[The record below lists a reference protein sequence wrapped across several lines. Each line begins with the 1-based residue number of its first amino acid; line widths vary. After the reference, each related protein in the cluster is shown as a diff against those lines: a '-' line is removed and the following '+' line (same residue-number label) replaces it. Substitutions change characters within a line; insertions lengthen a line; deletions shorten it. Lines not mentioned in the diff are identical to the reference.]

1 MYLNTFINLEE
12 NINGYSNGSNQVT
25 GHATITM
32 PGRVKLY
39 VDNLRDAAGKD
50 YVCYL
55 MSKSKNKSVRLGELN
70 NPSQSKQN
78 NWKIDLKDV
87 CGKGLDASSATVT
100 QINLMNAL
108 YDIEDTILYDYPQ
121 TPMEIMEIYNE
132 LLRFQYEEKA
142 DEEVVEKT
150 VMLMREFYVDEIIQ
164 LNPEQTQVDNAWADV
179 ELYHSM
185 DNYMIAS
192 SITQSQYISNINAT
206 FTVQHILTRQIINK
220 EYKFINDNG
229 IWKLYNWS
237 DIIQD

>member
-1 MYLNTFINLEE
+1 
-12 NINGYSNGSNQVT
+12 
-25 GHATITM
+25 
-32 PGRVKLY
+32 
-39 VDNLRDAAGKD
+39 
-50 YVCYL
+50 
-55 MSKSKNKSVRLGELN
+55 MSKIFGVVLLVAVIGFYSYSL
-70 NPSQSKQN
+70 QHQYD
-78 NWKIDLKDV
+78 KID
-87 CGKGLDASSATVT
+87 SATVT

-132 LLRFQYEEKA
+132 LLRFQYAEKA